1 MCGMHSTHL
10 KKIDAIQEKQKNESH
25 SKAALSLHGW
35 SDLRCS
41 GGGCANQ
48 RRNSTSKEKTV
59 FAIIPARTAMRKSR
73 RKWLPNIW
81 NTSLQLRGA
90 QQIDYS
96 KKNFCVIQWI
106 ARKWLLK
113 HLHRGLVAHGA
124 RFSTRKE
131 SLSWMGAAPFFS
143 PCEFP
148 MALAMG
154 NSHI

>member
-1 MCGMHSTHL
+1 MHSTHL

-81 NTSLQLRGA
+81 NTSLQLRCA

-96 KKNFCVIQWI
+96 KNHEKTQTITQYHFPKGNAW
-106 ARKWLLK
+106 APSGEKK
-113 HLHRGLVAHGA
+113 
-124 RFSTRKE
+124 
-131 SLSWMGAAPFFS
+131 GAAPIHESDSFRVLNRA
-143 PCEFP
+143 P
-148 MALAMG
+148 
-154 NSHI
+154 